1 MIYYAM
7 LSGASIGKLFMEGMV
22 PGVLL
27 AILLMIYV
35 CVYFLIR
42 EIIRLVV
49 MSKRISE
56 SYIAGSLGT
65 VYSCYSS
72 WWNLFRYLYSLGR
85 LVFASAYALII
96 SADYKTLGWKKLWG
110 IIQEIICQHS
120 YTGSLRN
127 FHADITSLWSRFPRV
142 VASLVMGITDNKYI
156 FLFIVNIV
164 FLLLGCVLDVSTIQL
179 VFVPMVLPL
188 VQAMGIDLVHFGVV
202 ICLNMMIGLSTPP
215 FGMLL
220 FIVSGLGKT
229 KIKGVIREILPM
241 VLIMIGLLFLVTYVP
256 DIIMFIPNNF
266 M

>member
-1 MIYYAM
+1 MH
-7 LSGASIGKLFMEGMV
+7 F
-22 PGVLL
+22 P
-27 AILLMIYV
+27 
-35 CVYFLIR
+35 VY
-42 EIIRLVV
+42 
-49 MSKRISE
+49 
-56 SYIAGSLGT
+56 
-65 VYSCYSS
+65 
-72 WWNLFRYLYSLGR
+72 
-85 LVFASAYALII
+85 
-96 SADYKTLGWKKLWG
+96 
-110 IIQEIICQHS
+110 
-120 YTGSLRN
+120 
-127 FHADITSLWSRFPRV
+127 
-142 VASLVMGITDNKYI
+142 
-156 FLFIVNIV
+156 VNIV